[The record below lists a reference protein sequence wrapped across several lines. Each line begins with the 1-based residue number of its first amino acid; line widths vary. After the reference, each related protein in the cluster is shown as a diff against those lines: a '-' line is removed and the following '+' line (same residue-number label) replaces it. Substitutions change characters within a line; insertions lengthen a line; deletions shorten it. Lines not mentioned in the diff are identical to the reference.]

1 MAGEAANPAPG
12 VAVNAAL
19 EFLTETDDWATNE
32 RTRKTVLRLYQETVG
47 KSPPAAVTNFGWVR
61 LRVAYEITR
70 CRAENEGLTL
80 SAKWQE
86 RYEAVMAWDHA
97 KYVELTG
104 QTKVGPPGED
114 TQMRTVKEVK
124 AKAARKPKAA
134 GEKKEGPVRKFLG
147 KVFGLSAAKTWE
159 RLFQEEAKLIA
170 SGKQPR
176 TDEQLKEFMAAEFEN
191 PTANMLAVAK
201 HRGLYNKGKLAC
213 QQGNVPPAAEQV
225 PVPGKESKPEK
236 MAAPKKT
243 ATSAKVARKPIRV
256 KKAAKK

>member
-19 EFLTETDDWATNE
+19 EFLTETDDWQTSDH
-32 RTRKTVLRLYQETVG
+32 TRKVVLRLYSETVG
-47 KSPPAAVTNFGWVR
+47 KAPPAAVTNFGWVR

-80 SAKWQE
+80 TAAWQE
-86 RYEAVMAWDHA
+86 RYEAVKAWDHA

-104 QTKVGPPGED
+104 QTKVGPPGEEPE
-114 TQMRTVKEVK
+114 MRKVKEVK

-147 KVFGLSAAKTWE
+147 KTWGLNVGQTWVK
-159 RLFQEEAKLIA
+159 LFQTEAATVA
-170 SGKQPR
+170 SGKKPR

-191 PTANMLAVAK
+191 PTANMLAVAGI
-201 HRGLYNKGKLAC
+201 RGIYNRGKFPS
-213 QQGNVPPAAEQV
+213 QQGKVPPAAEQA
-225 PVPGKESKPEK
+225 PVPGKEPKPKVEK
-236 MAAPKKT
+236 AIKPTAAPKKL
-243 ATSAKVARKPIRV
+243 RV
-256 KKAAKK
+256 RKAAKK